1 MRRGKLEIIVD
12 ILNVVRKSDATKTAI
27 VYNANLNFN
36 RANQYL
42 IMMMCIGLVEKDIN
56 KYSITDLGS
65 EYLHKI
71 NDVNM
76 MFSLENNS
84 F

>member
-1 MRRGKLEIIVD
+1 MRRGKIEIMVD
-12 ILNVVRKSDATKTAI
+12 ILNVVKKSQVTKTAI

-36 RANQYL
+36 RADQY
-42 IMMMCIGLVEKDIN
+42 INMMMDVGLVEKTLN

-65 EYLHKI
+65 EYLYKI
-71 NDVNM
+71 NDM
-76 MFSLENNS
+76 DSIFSAE

>member
-1 MRRGKLEIIVD
+1 MRRGKIEIMVD
-12 ILNVVRKSDATKTAI
+12 ILNVVKKSHVTKTAI

-36 RANQYL
+36 RADQY
-42 IMMMCIGLVEKDIN
+42 INMMMDVGLVEKTSN

-65 EYLHKI
+65 EYLYKI
-71 NDVNM
+71 NDM
-76 MFSLENNS
+76 DPIFSAE

>member
-1 MRRGKLEIIVD
+1 MRRGKIEIMVD
-12 ILNVVRKSDATKTAI
+12 ILNVVKKSQVTKTAI

-36 RANQYL
+36 RADQY
-42 IMMMCIGLVEKDIN
+42 INMMMDVGLVEKTSN

-65 EYLHKI
+65 EYLYKI
-71 NDVNM
+71 NDM
-76 MFSLENNS
+76 DSIFSAE

>member
-1 MRRGKLEIIVD
+1 MGKMRRGKIEIMVD
-12 ILNVVRKSDATKTAI
+12 ILNVVKKSQVTKTAI

-36 RANQYL
+36 RADQY
-42 IMMMCIGLVEKDIN
+42 INMMMDVGLVEKTSN

-65 EYLHKI
+65 EYLYKI
-71 NDVNM
+71 NDM
-76 MFSLENNS
+76 DSIFSAE

>member
-1 MRRGKLEIIVD
+1 MRRGKIEIMVD
-12 ILNVVRKSDATKTAI
+12 ILNVVKKSQVTKTAI

-36 RANQYL
+36 RADQY
-42 IMMMCIGLVEKDIN
+42 ITMMMDVGLVEKTSN

-65 EYLHKI
+65 EYLYKI
-71 NDVNM
+71 NDM
-76 MFSLENNS
+76 DSIFSAE